1 MVILF
6 EDYYLLVCNKPS
18 GLSSEIQK
26 HSYPSMEQ
34 QCLKYLQEKFPDRKN
49 YYLRP
54 VHRLDRAASGVMI
67 FAKTYTAL
75 QNVNTQTQNKKIT
88 KKYLAIVEGVLKRK
102 EDTLTHWLL
111 KDNLQKK
118 SIVVNPQTKN
128 SKESILHYSVLHEY
142 ESTSLIIITLETG
155 RYHQIRS
162 QFAEI
167 NNPIVNDSLYNGKKI
182 SNESSIALHA
192 LSYSIH
198 HPVSNQLLLFKA
210 ELPANDIWREINPE
224 HIIV

>member
-1 MVILF
+1 MIILF

-18 GLSSEIQK
+18 GLSTEIQN
-26 HSYPSMEQ
+26 HEYPSMEQ
-34 QCLKYLQEKFPDRKN
+34 QSLQYLQEKFPGRKN

-54 VHRLDRAASGVMI
+54 VHRLDRAASGVVI

-75 QNVNTQTQNKKIT
+75 QNVNTQIQNRKII
-88 KKYLAIVEGVLKRK
+88 KKYIAIVEGVLNKK
-102 EDTLTHWLL
+102 ESALKHWLL

-128 SKESILHYSVLHEY
+128 SKESILHYKVLHEY
-142 ESTSLIIITLETG
+142 ENTSLIIITLETG

-167 NNPIVNDSLYNGKKI
+167 KNPIVNDSLYNGKKI
-182 SNESSIALHA
+182 SNESIIALHA

-198 HPVSNQLLLFKA
+198 HPVSNQLLIFKA
-210 ELPANDIWREINPE
+210 ELPDNDIWREINQE